1 MARCYHNT
9 TSSIKMVHT
18 EGNHRRWSSLVEKP
32 DWYPESNERIG
43 REIGK
48 PVGIVAR
55 IMSDDHAPR
64 GNVRASM
71 DVLGQSLR
79 RLDHRQGVHT
89 REPGGHPAAEA
100 RRSEFDT

>member
-1 MARCYHNT
+1 MARRYHNT

-18 EGNHRRWSSLVEKP
+18 EGNHWRRPSLIEKP
-32 DWYPESNERIG
+32 DWDSESNERIG
-43 REIGK
+43 RELGK
-48 PVGIVAR
+48 PVGIMAR
-55 IMSDDHAPR
+55 IMSDNHAPR

-89 REPGGHPAAEA
+89 REPSGHPAA
-100 RRSEFDT
+100 